1 MISVQEA
8 LRLIKDHICVL
19 QPKLWPVEHAVG
31 LVLAEDV
38 HACIDMPSFR
48 QSAMDGYAFN
58 HNGWQL
64 HGKLTIQGTIQAGK
78 ANVTISDH
86 GRAVRIFTG
95 AVVPHNADTVVMQEK
110 VIVEQDQL
118 TIIDTEL
125 KQGSNVREMGSQIQ
139 KGKLALEKNTKL
151 SPAAIGY
158 LISIGVTQV
167 ALYPRPKI
175 SIIATGNELQ
185 KIGLPLEQGM
195 VYESNTH
202 TLAAALK
209 LLHLEA
215 TFYHVI
221 DDLDV
226 VKEKMNDALQDSDI
240 VLMIGGVS
248 VGDFDFVPKAAML
261 NDVHT
266 IFHKIKQR
274 PGKPIFFGVK
284 NHKPIFGLPGNP
296 SSVLSCFYLYV
307 LPALGK
313 MSLLEYGPKSME
325 VTINHHYE
333 KNAGLTHFLKGYCD
347 GHTVTAL
354 TGQESFKMNTYA
366 LSNCL
371 IEIGEDTTYVAIGEK
386 VKIHII
392 NN

>member
-1 MISVQEA
+1 MISVYEA
-8 LRLIKDHICVL
+8 QKLIKNHINVL
-19 QPKLWPVEHAVG
+19 QPKLCLVEQAVG

-38 HACIDMPSFR
+38 RAQIDMPSFR

-58 HNGWQL
+58 YHGWQL
-64 HGKLTIQGTIQAGK
+64 HGKLTIQETVQAGK
-78 ANVTISDH
+78 ANATLEDH

-110 VIVEQDQL
+110 VIVEHDLL
-118 TIIDTEL
+118 TMTDNEL
-125 KQGSNVREMGSQIQ
+125 KQGNNVREKGSQIQ
-139 KGKLALEKNTKL
+139 KDQIALEKNTKL

-158 LISIGVTQV
+158 LISIGVTEV
-167 ALYPRPKI
+167 LVYPRPKI

-215 TFYHVI
+215 TFYHVT
-221 DDLDV
+221 DDLAL
-226 VKEKMNDALQDSDI
+226 VKEKMSDALESSDI

-274 PGKPIFFGVK
+274 PGKPIFFGIK
-284 NHKPIFGLPGNP
+284 SNTPIFGLPGNP

-307 LPALGK
+307 LPALGQ
-313 MSLLEYGPKSME
+313 MSLLDYGPKS
-325 VTINHHYE
+325 IDALIKHGYE
-333 KNAGLTHFLKGYCD
+333 KNTGLTHFLKGYYD
-347 GHTVTAL
+347 GHTVIAL

-366 LSNCL
+366 VSNCL
-371 IEIGEDTTYVAIGEK
+371 IEISEETTTIAVGEK
-386 VKIHII
+386 VKIHLI
-392 NN
+392 NH